1 MVAFSYQKNL
11 DRPEFELL
19 GGQISTPSEIWEI
32 VGAFLE
38 IKDCVEGRIGYV
50 IFCTPPTGIN
60 PTVTTD

>member
-32 VGAFLE
+32 VGAFLD
-38 IKDCVEGRIGYV
+38 IKIVLKGELAM
-50 IFCTPPTGIN
+50 
-60 PTVTTD
+60 